1 MTFSWGTVMSL
12 TPSSGPEP
20 VGWAGGSVVTLTQ
33 RLTLLRK
40 GLPLW
45 EESRITLA
53 LGKLRISSHEKKW
66 GFQN

>member
-33 RLTLLRK
+33 RWTLLRK

-45 EESRITLA
+45 EESRITLT
-53 LGKLRISSHEKKW
+53 LGKLTFPHMKKKW